1 MLLPDA
7 THLTSCLSFISACVL
22 GRCFAI
28 SLIELTSAFAGLD
41 LPVHGDGQSTRSYL
55 YVEDV
60 AEAYITILHKG
71 NIGETY
77 NIGTQQERTVTSVAE
92 DLGKFFNVSQDMIVN
107 VKDRAFN
114 DRRYFIC
121 DKKLAMLGW
130 KEKHTWE
137 QGLQKTIDWYLKHGL
152 DAYWEHGDVEV
163 ALRPHPGAAYVSK

>member
-1 MLLPDA
+1 MV
-7 THLTSCLSFISACVL
+7 TSLTLMWIV
-22 GRCFAI
+22 
-28 SLIELTSAFAGLD
+28 GLD

-60 AEAYITILHKG
+60 AEAYITVLHRG

-77 NIGTQQERTVTSVAE
+77 NIGTQQERTVTSVAQ
-92 DLGKFFNVSQDMIVN
+92 DLGKHFNVSDDMIVN

-121 DKKLAMLGW
+121 DKKLGMLGW

-137 QGLQKTIDWYLKHGL
+137 EGLQKTIDWYLKHGL